1 MKERLSINFFGMA
14 LHKFAT
20 KINIQTLISN
30 AVCSIALCLLPSAV
44 QHRQCGLR
52 GQRSDAGGARQRL
65 ETGGR
70 SRMQRPPGRRRAGR
84 QRPPAAGGGRSMLA
98 DCGPQAAMEAKSGGW
113 RGEGRRAEVVM
124 SGTGRTRTAERR
136 SVPWWQKTGWSSGE
150 SHLGRLGHEA
160 VRLVWP
166 PAA

>member
-1 MKERLSINFFGMA
+1 MN
-14 LHKFAT
+14 LHQFAT

-52 GQRSDAGGARQRL
+52 GRRSDAGGARQRL

-84 QRPPAAGGGRSMLA
+84 QRPPAVGGGRSLLP
-98 DCGPQAAMEAKSGGW
+98 DCGSWAAMEAKSGGW
-113 RGEGRRAEVVM
+113 RGEGRRAEVIR
-124 SGTGRTRTAERR
+124 SGTGWTRMAERR
-136 SVPWWQKTGWSSGE
+136 SVPWRRKTGWSSGE
-150 SHLGRLGHEA
+150 SRLGRLGREA
-160 VRLVWP
+160 VRLVIQQP
-166 PAA
+166 LHHSRLYNSRL